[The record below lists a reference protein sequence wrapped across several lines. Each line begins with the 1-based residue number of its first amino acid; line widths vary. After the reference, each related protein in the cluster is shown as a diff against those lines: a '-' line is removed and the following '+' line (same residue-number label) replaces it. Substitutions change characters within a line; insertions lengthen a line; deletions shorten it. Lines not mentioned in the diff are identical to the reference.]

1 MDSLILSNQKRKA
14 FDESWAKGAVPGW
27 QDGRAPA
34 GQSADSSGEQEVAG
48 GSKRTVDMS
57 RMHSAEALGLERLKE
72 GLEAIGLK
80 CGGNLKDRSDS
91 QSVSQSDSQTD
102 RQTSRSLCRSP
113 SVSQSLQSHFSRRI
127 LLN

>member
-57 RMHSAEALGLERLKE
+57 RMHSAEALEALGLERLKE

-91 QSVSQSDSQTD
+91 QSVSQTDSQTV
-102 RQTSRSLCRSP
+102 RQTGRQ
-113 SVSQSLQSHFSRRI
+113 VGHYVGVHQ
-127 LLN
+127 